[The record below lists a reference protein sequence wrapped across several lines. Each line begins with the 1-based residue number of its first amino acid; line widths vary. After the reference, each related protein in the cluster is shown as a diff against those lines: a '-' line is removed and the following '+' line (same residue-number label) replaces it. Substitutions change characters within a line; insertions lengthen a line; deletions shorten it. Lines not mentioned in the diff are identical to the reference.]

1 MARRRDSLN
10 GNDGPRTAASDPRLE
25 DLRLLMQDT
34 TLTPGARMLMVDVL
48 TTVPDGAN
56 AVRFEILDFTQR
68 LGISASDLR
77 SYVAE
82 LERGGYIKSAHR
94 DPSTYLVTSRELAE
108 QPAQP
113 SRSAEDIFRET
124 MDALSIPVNLQPHY
138 EEIYAGLHHAVFGY
152 VTPGNRDRIQRI
164 FNRVGAV
171 MASGEVDGRGPTG
184 LIIHM
189 IRNIANVPHR
199 SFDAGQEADGQ
210 DDDRTVPA
218 TSDPASMADQ
228 MDWGSLGSEF
238 NISIP
243 SIPGGTGPDHGPTG
257 AACLTLG
264 N

>member
-1 MARRRDSLN
+1 MARRDSLD

-48 TTVPDGAN
+48 TAMPDGAN
-56 AVRFEILDFTQR
+56 AVRFDIPDFTQR
-68 LGISASDLR
+68 LGISAPDLR
-77 SYVAE
+77 SYVTE

-94 DPSTYLVTSRELAE
+94 DPSTYVITSRELQE

-113 SRSAEDIFRET
+113 SQSAEDIFRET
-124 MDALSIPVNLQPHY
+124 MEALSIPVNLQPHY
-138 EEIYAGLHHAVFGY
+138 EEIYAGLHHAVLGY
-152 VTPGNRDRIQRI
+152 VTPENRDRIQRI

-199 SFDAGQEADGQ
+199 SFGARQEADGQ
-210 DDDRTVPA
+210 DDNRTVPA
-218 TSDPASMADQ
+218 APDPASMAAQ
-228 MDWGSLGSEF
+228 MDWGSPGSEF
-238 NISIP
+238 SIAIP
-243 SIPGGTGPDHGPTG
+243 SILGVTGPDNGPTG
-257 AACLTLG
+257 AACVTLG